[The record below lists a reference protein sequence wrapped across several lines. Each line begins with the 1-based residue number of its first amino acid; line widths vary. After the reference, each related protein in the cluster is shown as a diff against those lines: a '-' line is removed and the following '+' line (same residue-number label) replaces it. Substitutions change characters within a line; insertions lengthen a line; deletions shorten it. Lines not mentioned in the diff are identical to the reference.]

1 MYIFY
6 SKASWRLLKKSYKTS
21 YKYHITKNTIV
32 DPLPRGD
39 LRGSPE
45 PPAPLSPAAPPSG
58 HAACSGQPPAL
69 PSAAV
74 RGGGSPRPRRHLPRR
89 LSETAALHRAP
100 IASPRRGLRP
110 LLAREPSARIASAR
124 PPQPARG
131 WRAPGATATPAG
143 VPSPSPSPSPS
154 PAGLLKESTDTHHSP
169 QGGSEAGQAP
179 AEVQLEVLRVARY
192 VPRCC
197 RSEGMAGSA

>member
-1 MYIFY
+1 M
-6 SKASWRLLKKSYKTS
+6 
-21 YKYHITKNTIV
+21 V
-32 DPLPRGD
+32 DLLPRGD
-39 LRGSPE
+39 LRGAPE

-89 LSETAALHRAP
+89 LSEIAALHRAP

-110 LLAREPSARIASAR
+110 LLAREPSARIAPAR

-143 VPSPSPSPSPS
+143 VPSPSPSPSPF
-154 PAGLLKESTDTHHSP
+154 PPVLLKESTGHNLSP

-179 AEVQLEVLRVARY
+179 AEAQLEVLRVARH
-192 VPRCC
+192 VLRWRCG
-197 RSEGMAGSA
+197 EGMAGSA